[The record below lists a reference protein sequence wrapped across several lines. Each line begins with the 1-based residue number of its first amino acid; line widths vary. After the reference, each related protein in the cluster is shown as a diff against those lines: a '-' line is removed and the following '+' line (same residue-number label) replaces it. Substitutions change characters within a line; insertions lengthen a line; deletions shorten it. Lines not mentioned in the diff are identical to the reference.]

1 MMADQTITRV
11 APLRTEAY
19 LDVLQ
24 MLTGLGLAAFMM
36 AHTVLVA
43 SVNFDLGGGRVM
55 NAIGGFFETTYM
67 AQIGG
72 PLIALT
78 MIAHFVL
85 AARKL
90 PFRAR
95 EQRAIW
101 NHSVS
106 FNQTDTW
113 LWMIQATTAF
123 LILIMGSI
131 HVWTVLTDLPI
142 SASKAAAL
150 LRNFWWLALYVVLI
164 PLIQLHLWI
173 GLYKI
178 GVKWGFIKRSN
189 RAMIYSILVK
199 LTLIMIAIGY
209 VTLFTFRAF
218 VKV

>member
-1 MMADQTITRV
+1 
-11 APLRTEAY
+11 
-19 LDVLQ
+19 
-24 MLTGLGLAAFMM
+24 
-36 AHTVLVA
+36 
-43 SVNFDLGGGRVM
+43 M

>member
-1 MMADQTITRV
+1 MD
-11 APLRTEAY
+11 L
-19 LDVLQ
+19 LQ
-24 MLTGLGLAAFMM
+24 MLTGVGLAAFMM
-36 AHTVLVA
+36 AHTILVA
-43 SVNFDLGGGRVM
+43 SVNFDLGGGKVM
-55 NAIGGFFETTYM
+55 DAIGGFFEATYM
-67 AQIGG
+67 AQVGG

-78 MIAHFVL
+78 MLAHFVL

-101 NHSVS
+101 NHSVN

-142 SASKAAAL
+142 KASKAAAL
-150 LRNFWWLALYVVLI
+150 LRSGWWLAFYVVLI
-164 PLIQLHLWI
+164 PIIQLHLWI
-173 GLYKI
+173 GIYKI

-189 RAMIYSILVK
+189 RTAVYSFLVK
-199 LTLIMIAIGY
+199 LTLIMIAIGF
-209 VTLFTFRAF
+209 VSLFTFRAL

>member
-1 MMADQTITRV
+1 
-11 APLRTEAY
+11 
-19 LDVLQ
+19 LDLLQ
-24 MLTGLGLAAFMM
+24 MLTGVGLAAFMM
-36 AHTVLVA
+36 AHTILVA
-43 SVNFDLGGGRVM
+43 SVNFDLGGGKVM
-55 NAIGGFFETTYM
+55 DAIGGFFEATYM
-67 AQIGG
+67 AQVGG

-78 MIAHFVL
+78 MLAHFVL

-101 NHSVS
+101 NHSVN

-142 SASKAAAL
+142 KASKAAAL
-150 LRNFWWLALYVVLI
+150 LRSGWWLAFYVVLI
-164 PLIQLHLWI
+164 PIIQLHLWI
-173 GLYKI
+173 GIYKI

-189 RAMIYSILVK
+189 RTAVYRFLVK
-199 LTLIMIAIGY
+199 LTLVMIAIGF
-209 VTLFTFRAF
+209 VSLLTFRAL